1 MWRREPCTWLN
12 HRGGTVPEAVTTERE
27 KGFWGQ
33 TDKDLMW
40 RSLNY
45 SRREQQQIKNMN
57 LRQTCGL
64 KR

>member
-45 SRREQQQIKNMN
+45 SMREQQQIKNMN
-57 LRQTCGL
+57 LIQTCGL